1 MNLKLFGSEEIV
13 MMDNASPFFSVFL
26 QRLQSMKPS
35 VSQYKQHDIEWA
47 ESSLTR
53 FDLQGSLELL
63 NKQNI
68 ICNVSL
74 YVNETPSAL
83 KTNQL

>member
-1 MNLKLFGSEEIV
+1 
-13 MMDNASPFFSVFL
+13 
-26 QRLQSMKPS
+26 MKPS

-83 KTNQL
+83 KTNHVLVFQCRGHRAGYGHSLC